1 MSDFIVRFKKQKKLN
16 KEIGLFGVYAIATGT
31 TLSGG
36 LFLLPGLAANSV
48 GPAVLLVYL
57 LATIPLIPA
66 MLSVL
71 ELATAM
77 PRAGG
82 VYYFLDRTLGPLWG
96 TVGGMGTWL
105 ALILKVSFA
114 LVGMGAYISLYLPDV
129 PIKPISVTIAVL
141 IGILNFFGAKKSS
154 GLQTVLLAGIL
165 IILFG
170 FDVFG
175 IFHIDPEKFRGFWEA
190 GFDDIFATTGMV
202 YVSYV
207 GITKIASLS
216 EEVKNPEKNLPLGV
230 FLAFA
235 TTVLVYGLTIAVMV
249 GVIPMSEFTKS
260 LTPVADAAR
269 ILIGEPGVVLVSLAA
284 LFAFISVAN
293 AGTLSASR
301 YPLAMSRDHLV
312 PPVFKKLTK
321 KNIPAYALI
330 VTVAVI
336 LAVLVFLDPMGIAKL
351 ASAFQLLMF
360 ALVCLAVVVMR
371 ESKIEAYDPGYKS
384 PFYPY
389 MQILGIASPFFLI
402 VKMGSLPLA
411 FSTGLVVL
419 GILWYLYY
427 GRKRVNRN
435 GAIFHVFER
444 LGKQRYQGLE
454 IELRGIMK
462 EKGLRGEDQFDEIV
476 ERSYVLDLK
485 KPTTFEKVV
494 EEVSHYLA
502 RKIARSFDE
511 LQKQF
516 LEGTRIGATPV
527 THGIAIPHIRVH
539 GLVHPEMILVR
550 AQKGVKIN
558 FVNPITEK
566 EENETVHA
574 IFFLVSPEH
583 NPTQHLRLL
592 AQIAGRVEEE
602 SFRDDW
608 MSAQTE
614 AEIKLALLH
623 DERWITLT
631 ISPNNATKE
640 LIDKQIKDVPLP
652 ENALIAVIRRAGRS
666 IIPKGHTILKKGD
679 KLTIIGDP
687 AAMRELEEKYS
698 GAFSWRKKEG

>member
-1 MSDFIVRFKKQKKLN
+1 MRFKKQKKLN

-31 TLSGG
+31 TVSGG
-36 LFLLPGLAANSV
+36 LFLLPGLAASNV
-48 GPAVLLVYL
+48 GPTVLLVYL

-66 MLSVL
+66 MFSVL

-96 TVGGMGTWL
+96 TVGGIGTWL

-114 LVGMGAYISLYLPDV
+114 LVGMGAYIALYLPDV
-129 PIKPISVTIAVL
+129 PIKPISITIAIL
-141 IGILNFFGAKKSS
+141 IGILNYFGAKKSS
-154 GLQTVLLAGIL
+154 GLQTVLLVGIL
-165 IILFG
+165 VVLIG
-170 FDVFG
+170 FDFFG
-175 IFHIDPEKFRGFWEA
+175 ILHIDLDNFRGFWDA
-190 GFDDIFATTGMV
+190 GLDEIFATTGMV

-230 FLAFA
+230 FLAFL
-235 TTVLVYGLTIAVMV
+235 TTILIYGLTIAVMI
-249 GVIPMSEFTKS
+249 GVIPMNEFVHS

-269 ILIGEPGVVLVSLAA
+269 ILFGEIGVLAVSAAA
-284 LFAFISVAN
+284 LFAFVSVAN

-312 PPVFKKLTK
+312 PPVFKRLTK

-330 VTVAVI
+330 ITVALI
-336 LAVLVFLDPMGIAKL
+336 LAVLIFLDPLGIAKL

-360 ALVCLAVVVMR
+360 ALVCLAVIVMR
-371 ESKIEAYDPGYKS
+371 ESKIEEYDPGYRS

-389 MQILGIASPFFLI
+389 MQIIGIVAPIFLI
-402 VKMGSLPLA
+402 FKMGTLPLA
-411 FSTGLVVL
+411 FSTVLVVL

-427 GRKRVNRN
+427 GRKRVDRS

-444 LGKQRYQGLE
+444 LGRQRYQGLE

-462 EKGLRGEDQFDEIV
+462 EKGVRTEDQLDAIV
-476 ERSYVLDLK
+476 ERSYVIDLK
-485 KPTTFEKVV
+485 KPAKFEDVV
-494 EEVSHYLA
+494 DDVAHYLA
-502 RKIARSFDE
+502 RKIAHSYNE
-511 LQKQF
+511 IKQQF

-527 THGIAIPHIRVH
+527 THGIAIPHFRTN
-539 GLVHPEMILVR
+539 GLMQPELILVR

-558 FVNPITEK
+558 FVNPITDK

-574 IFFLVSPEH
+574 IFFLVSPEN

-602 SFRDDW
+602 SFYNDW
-608 MSAQTE
+608 MKAQNE
-614 AEIKLALLH
+614 SEIRLALLH
-623 DERWITLT
+623 DERWLALTLSSKDST
-631 ISPNNATKE
+631 AELVNKAIKE
-640 LIDKQIKDVPLP
+640 IHLP

-666 IIPKGHTILKKGD
+666 IIPKGNTVLKEGD

-687 AAMRELEEKYS
+687 DAMRELEKKYS
-698 GAFSWRKKEG
+698 DASLVWKK

>member
-1 MSDFIVRFKKQKKLN
+1 MRFGKHKKLN

-36 LFLLPGLAANSV
+36 LFLLPGLAASKV
-48 GPAVLLVYL
+48 GPAVLVVYL

-66 MLSVL
+66 MFSVL

-82 VYYFLDRTLGPLWG
+82 VYFFLDRTLGPLWG
-96 TVGGMGTWL
+96 TVGGIGTWL
-105 ALILKVSFA
+105 ALILKVAFA
-114 LVGMGAYISLYLPDV
+114 LVGMGAYISIFLPEL
-129 PIKPISVTIAVL
+129 PLKPIAITIAVIIGL
-141 IGILNFFGAKKSS
+141 INFFGAKKSS
-154 GLQTVLLAGIL
+154 GLQTLLLVGIL
-165 IILFG
+165 AILFA
-170 FDVFG
+170 FDFWG
-175 IFHIDPEKFRGFWEA
+175 IFQIDTENFKGIWNA
-190 GFDDIFATTGMV
+190 GLDDIFATTGMV
-202 YVSYV
+202 YISYV

-216 EEVKNPEKNLPLGV
+216 EEVKNPERNLPLGV
-230 FLAFA
+230 ILAFI
-235 TTVLVYGLTIAVMV
+235 TTVIIYSATIAVMV
-249 GVIPMSEFTKS
+249 GVLPMEHFTQS
-260 LTPVADAAR
+260 LTPVADTAN
-269 ILIGEPGVVLVSLAA
+269 ILAGEIGVILVSIAA

-312 PPVFKKLTK
+312 PPIFKKLSK
-321 KNIPAYALI
+321 KNIPAYSLI
-330 VTVAVI
+330 ITVSLI
-336 LAVLVFLDPMGIAKL
+336 LLVLIFLDPMGIAKL

-360 ALVCLAVVVMR
+360 ALVCFAVIIMR

-389 MQILGIASPFFLI
+389 LHLIGIITPFFLI
-402 VKMGSLPLA
+402 AKMGSLSVL
-411 FSTGLVVL
+411 FSTGL
-419 GILWYLYY
+419 IFFAITWYFYY

-462 EKGLRGEDQFDEIV
+462 EKPLKKEDQFDEIV
-476 ERSYVLDLK
+476 ERSFVLDYQK
-485 KPTTFEKVV
+485 KMKFEEVV

-502 RKIARSFDE
+502 RKIAHSFEEID
-511 LQKQF
+511 KQF

-527 THGIAIPHIRVH
+527 THGIAIPHFRTN
-539 GLVHPEMILVR
+539 GLVEPEMILVR
-550 AQKGVKIN
+550 AKKGVEIN
-558 FVNPITEK
+558 FVNPITDK
-566 EENETVHA
+566 EENEIVNA

-602 SFRDDW
+602 SFMEEW
-608 MSAQTE
+608 LA
-614 AEIKLALLH
+614 AENEQEIRLALLH
-623 DERWITLT
+623 DERWITIKL
-631 ISPNNATKE
+631 SSKDATKE
-640 LIDKQIKDVPLP
+640 LINKQIKEITLP

-666 IIPKGHTILKKGD
+666 IIPKGNTVLKED
-679 KLTIIGDP
+679 DRLTIIGDP
-687 AAMRELEEKYS
+687 QSMKEIEEKFNTAIKVINKN
-698 GAFSWRKKEG
+698 G